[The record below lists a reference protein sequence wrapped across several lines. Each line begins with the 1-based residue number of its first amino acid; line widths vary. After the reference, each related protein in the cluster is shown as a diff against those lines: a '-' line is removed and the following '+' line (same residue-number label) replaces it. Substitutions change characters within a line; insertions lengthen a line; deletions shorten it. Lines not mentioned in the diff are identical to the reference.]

1 MNGIYTIAPLVLVIL
16 LGMALRKCGFLS
28 SGDRETFI
36 KVLYWVALPTL
47 LFRTTY
53 LAGGALSQHTNL
65 LWATYVPLVLVS
77 LIGFL
82 TSLVTHKNRKDLRA
96 FSVMASTRSN
106 AVYLGL
112 PIVMLSMGNEGL
124 DAASIVLAIMLPGQN
139 LISILSG
146 EIIMSGRVSV
156 GSLFSVILKVMKNPL
171 VISCLLGLIASQLGL
186 PVPETV
192 LISCKLVGD
201 MATGVALIVLGAGLE
216 LPELF
221 PALKNTWHDV
231 AVKLIIHPAVT
242 LAVFT
247 VCNTPNIMLRAAV
260 IIAAAPTAVN
270 AFIVARGLNLDEQ
283 YACETVAIST
293 VLAPVTLTAW
303 LTLLGLG

>member
-1 MNGIYTIAPLVLVIL
+1 MNGLYTIAPLIFVIA
-16 LGMALRKCGFLS
+16 LGMALRNRGFLS
-28 SGDRETFI
+28 SADRETFI

-53 LAGGALSQHTNL
+53 LAGGALSQHGNL
-65 LWATYVPLVLVS
+65 LGAVYVPLIVVS
-77 LIGFL
+77 VVGFL
-82 TSLVTHKNRKDLRA
+82 ISLAVNKDRKDLQA
-96 FSVMASTRSN
+96 FSVMASTRANS
-106 AVYLGL
+106 VYLGL
-112 PIVMLSMGNEGL
+112 PIVMLALGNEGL

-146 EIIMSGRVSV
+146 EIIMSGRISRRA
-156 GSLFSVILKVMKNPL
+156 LFSIIAKVLKNPL
-171 VISCLLGLIASQLGL
+171 VVSCLLGLIASQIGF
-186 PVPETV
+186 PVPETI

-216 LPELF
+216 LPELL

-242 LAVFT
+242 WAAFT
-247 VCNTPNIMLRAAV
+247 AYNTPDIILRAAV
-260 IIAAAPTAVN
+260 IVAATPTAVN
-270 AFIVARGLNLDEQ
+270 AFIVARSLNLDEQ

-293 VLAPVTLTAW
+293 VLAPITITIW
-303 LTLLGLG
+303 LSILGLG

>member
-1 MNGIYTIAPLVLVIL
+1 MNGIYTIAPLVLVIA
-16 LGMALRKCGFLS
+16 LGMALRSYGFLS

-36 KVLYWVALPTL
+36 KFLYRIALPTL

-53 LAGGALSQHTNL
+53 LAGGTLFQHG
-65 LWATYVPLVLVS
+65 S
-77 LIGFL
+77 LIWAAYAPIVIVSFVGFL
-82 TSLVTHKNRKDLRA
+82 ISLATHKNRRDLQA
-96 FSVMASTRSN
+96 FSVMASTRAN
-106 AVYLGL
+106 NINLGL
-112 PIVMLSMGNEGL
+112 PIVMLALGKEGV
-124 DAASIVLAIMLPGQN
+124 DAASIVLTIALPGQN

-146 EIIMSGRVSV
+146 EIIMSGRISM
-156 GSLFSVILKVMKNPL
+156 SALFSAVLKVLKNPL
-171 VISCLLGLIASQLGL
+171 VISCLLGVTASQLGF

-242 LAVFT
+242 LAAFT
-247 VCNTPNIMLRAAV
+247 IYNTPDIMLRAAV
-260 IIAAAPTAVN
+260 IISATPTAVN

-283 YACETVAIST
+283 YACETIAIST
-293 VLAPVTLTAW
+293 VLAPITITAW

>member
-1 MNGIYTIAPLVLVIL
+1 VIA
-16 LGMALRKCGFLS
+16 LGMVLRNRGFLS

-53 LAGGALSQHTNL
+53 LAGGELSQHGNL
-65 LWATYVPLVLVS
+65 VCAAYVPLVLVS
-77 LIGFL
+77 IAGFL
-82 TSLVTHKNRKDLRA
+82 VSLVAHRGRKDLQA
-96 FSVMASTRSN
+96 FSVMASTRTNS
-106 AVYLGL
+106 VYLGL
-112 PIVMLSMGNEGL
+112 PIVMLALGSDGL
-124 DAASIVLAIMLPGQN
+124 DAASIVLAITMPGQN

-146 EIIMSGRVSV
+146 EIIMSGWISMRA
-156 GSLFSVILKVMKNPL
+156 LFSMIVKVLKNPL
-171 VISCLLGLIASQLGL
+171 VASCLLGLAASRFGL

-216 LPELF
+216 LPELL

-231 AVKLIIHPAVT
+231 AVKLIIHPAITWATFV
-242 LAVFT
+242 AFD
-247 VCNTPNIMLRAAV
+247 TPEIILRAAV
-260 IIAAAPTAVN
+260 IVSATPTAVN
-270 AFIVARGLNLDEQ
+270 AFIVARSLNLDEQ

-293 VLAPVTLTAW
+293 VLAPITITAW
-303 LTLLGLG
+303 LSFLGLG